1 MRIIFYCEI
10 ISIFLDVEMNLKS
23 ENNLHGISD
32 VLTHWALEDVV
43 AIFEMKLPNTYYGL
57 R

>member
-32 VLTHWALEDVV
+32 VLTHWALGDVV